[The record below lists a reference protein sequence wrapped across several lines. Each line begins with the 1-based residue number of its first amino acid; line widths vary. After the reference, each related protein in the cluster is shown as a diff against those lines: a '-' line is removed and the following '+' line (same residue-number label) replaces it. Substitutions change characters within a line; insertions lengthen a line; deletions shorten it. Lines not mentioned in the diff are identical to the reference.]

1 MCRCLGGI
9 EMKYWAKMGQLTST
23 GFWCLLNRLSLTDYS
38 QRMLPNFVG
47 VKFIKKLVCFLS
59 YENLVVNYWQNSVQT
74 TEKIIMMKSFTLW
87 KSALIFTSISLTHL
101 FPMHP
106 FNAPFPFQ
114 CSFGRLLNYSFYWS
128 NDPALLTQDVS
139 WAYIRRLLKDLCTFN
154 TRPVPRWEGGRGE
167 RCSGK

>member
-59 YENLVVNYWQNSVQT
+59 YENLAVNY
-74 TEKIIMMKSFTLW
+74 
-87 KSALIFTSISLTHL
+87 
-101 FPMHP
+101 
-106 FNAPFPFQ
+106 
-114 CSFGRLLNYSFYWS
+114 
-128 NDPALLTQDVS
+128 
-139 WAYIRRLLKDLCTFN
+139 
-154 TRPVPRWEGGRGE
+154 
-167 RCSGK
+167 